1 MDLTK
6 ERTVS
11 ERARVKQI
19 VQDTARSLADTYL
32 SIANTE
38 LVRLNNKVT
47 SRIMDGYVRAT
58 NSINHFNDRAARY
71 DSDWYS
77 TVQGYVCD
85 ALKGQSE
92 LVKKQVDN
100 YSLTYFLVVV
110 LLLLLLALLFSLLV
124 KLLV

>member
-1 MDLTK
+1 
-6 ERTVS
+6 
-11 ERARVKQI
+11 
-19 VQDTARSLADTYL
+19 
-32 SIANTE
+32 
-38 LVRLNNKVT
+38 
-47 SRIMDGYVRAT
+47 MDGYVRAT